1 MVYRLRNLLQV
12 FSMSGPLT
20 AKIGDLLTQEGL
32 LTREQLAKSILI
44 QKKHHPSAPLGKVCV
59 SLGFVTSTDL
69 AKVLVKYHR
78 RIPLGELL
86 VHLGLITADQ
96 VQSALEQQTKQK
108 PHRKLGAVLVEK
120 GYIDEATLIRALY
133 DQSQASDSANGQ
145 TGKFHALVAA
155 GRLSQRDLDAVIREA
170 ETHRRPVE
178 TLLMERHKLRK
189 QEVGAALSLFYK
201 CPFKEYDERLLPA
214 WDYVREI
221 NPNYLKANYW
231 IPLQVTDDYVE
242 ILIDDPQAYDK
253 IQDVK
258 RLFPGKD
265 IRCAVG
271 LRDDILKYVNAAG
284 ANRDKKDSQE
294 SIRAILGQ
302 LDAQE
307 EEQDDRNDLVI
318 DENHS
323 AIVRLVNEIIT
334 DAAKQR
340 VSDIHIEPEGSQSET
355 LVRFRIDGRCLHY
368 LRVPAAYRRALVSR
382 LKIMARL
389 DIAERRKPQD
399 GKIKFRLP
407 EREIE
412 LRMAT
417 IPTAGIGNE
426 DVVLRILSA
435 GEPLSLNQLRMAE
448 RNLHE
453 FRELLTKPYGLIL
466 CVGPTGSGKTTTLHS
481 ALGVI
486 NTPDRKIWTA
496 EDPVE
501 ITQRGLRQ
509 VQVNPKIGFDFA
521 AAMRAFLRADPDVIM
536 LGEIRDRETAEIG
549 IEASLTGH
557 LVLSTL
563 HTNSAVETIT
573 RLLEIGMDPFNFADA
588 LLGVLAQRLARTLCR
603 DCKETY
609 HPTKDEYDAL
619 AHGYGEAA
627 FAQLGIPFGD
637 NFLLYRGK
645 GCAACQQ
652 SGYNGR
658 IGLHELLVVSDGI
671 KRLIHARATVA
682 ELAEVALAEGMTT
695 LLQDGVHKV
704 LAGWTDYTQVK
715 AAAIR

>member
-1 MVYRLRNLLQV
+1 
-12 FSMSGPLT
+12 MSGPLT

-32 LTREQLAKSILI
+32 LTREQLAKSILV
-44 QKKHHPSAPLGKVCV
+44 QKKHHPSAPLGNVCV

-69 AKVLVKYHR
+69 AKVLVKHHR

-86 VHLGLITADQ
+86 VHLGLITAEQ
-96 VQSALEQQTKQK
+96 VQSALEQQQKQK
-108 PHRKLGAVLVEK
+108 PHKKLGAVLVEK

-133 DQSQASDSANGQ
+133 DQSQASDCENGR
-145 TGKFHALVAA
+145 TGKFQALVAA
-155 GRLSQRDLDAVIREA
+155 GRLSQRDLDTVVREA
-170 ETHRRPVE
+170 EIHRRPVE
-178 TLLMERHKLRK
+178 TLLMERYKLRK
-189 QEVGAALSLFYK
+189 QEVGAALSLFYN
-201 CPFKEYDERLLPA
+201 CPFKEYDEMLLPA

-231 IPLQVTDDYVE
+231 IPLRVTEQYVE
-242 ILIDDPQAYDK
+242 ILIDDPKAYDK

-258 RLFPGKD
+258 RLFPGKE
-265 IRCAVG
+265 IKCAVG
-271 LRDDILKYVNAAG
+271 LRDDILRYVNAAG
-284 ANRDKKDSQE
+284 ANRDKKSSQE
-294 SIRAILGQ
+294 SITAILGQ
-302 LDAQE
+302 LDVTAQH
-307 EEQDDRNDLVI
+307 DDDDERNDPVI

-323 AIVRLVNEIIT
+323 AIVRLVNQIIT
-334 DAAKQR
+334 DAAQQR
-340 VSDIHIEPEGSQSET
+340 VSDIHLEPEGSQSET
-355 LVRFRIDGRCLHY
+355 LVRFRIDGRCSHY
-368 LRVPAAYRRALVSR
+368 LRVPPAYRRALVSR
-382 LKIMARL
+382 LKIMAGL

-407 EREIE
+407 DREIE

-435 GEPLSLNQLRMAE
+435 GEPIPLNRLRMTD

-453 FRELLTKPYGLIL
+453 FRELLAKPYGLIL

-481 ALGVI
+481 ALGAI

-521 AAMRAFLRADPDVIM
+521 AAMRAFLRADPDIIM
-536 LGEIRDRETAEIG
+536 LGEIRDHETAEIG

-588 LLGVLAQRLARTLCR
+588 LLGVLAQRLARTICR
-603 DCKETY
+603 ACKEAY

-619 AHGYGEAA
+619 AHGYGEAS
-627 FAQLGIPFGD
+627 FAQLGIPYGE

-645 GCAACQQ
+645 GCATCQQ

-658 IGLHELLVVSDGI
+658 IGLHELLVVSDAI

-682 ELAEVALAEGMTT
+682 ELSQVALEEGMTT